1 MTPIAVTELRKTY
14 RAWRKSRRIEALGGI
29 SLEVREGEIFG
40 LLGPNGAGKTTL
52 VKVLLGICHATSG
65 DARLMGRRV
74 GDARARREV
83 GYLPE
88 NLRLPDFLSA
98 ETALHFLG
106 RLSGMPSE
114 ARRKAVPVLLERVGL
129 LDRRRSKVRTFSKG
143 MTQRLGL
150 AQALLH
156 RPRLVVL
163 DEPTDGV
170 DPIGRKEI
178 RDVLFELRGTGTTI
192 FLNSHLLSEVE
203 LICDRVA
210 ILDRGKIL
218 RVGGVEELTRRTD
231 RWRIA
236 VEGDA
241 GAALAALDGQ
251 REPQVVRGAV
261 EFSAP
266 SALEM
271 NAAIDRLRAAGIVIR
286 EVAPVSASLEE
297 AFLEIV
303 EHGREGAS

>member
-1 MTPIAVTELRKTY
+1 MSEVVLQAVGLRKRFGTLT
-14 RAWRKSRRIEALGGI
+14 AVDDL
-29 SLEVREGEIFG
+29 SLEVRDGEIFG

-52 VKVLLGICHATSG
+52 VKVLLGICHATAG
-65 DARLMGRRV
+65 QARLMGRPV

-88 NLRLPDFLSA
+88 HLRLPDFLNA

-114 ARRKAVPVLLERVGL
+114 ARRKAVPELLERVGL
-129 LDRRRSKVRTFSKG
+129 ASRRRSKVRTFSKG
-143 MTQRLGL
+143 MIQRLGL

-156 RPRLVVL
+156 RPRLLVL

-178 RDVLFELRGTGTTI
+178 RDVLLELRGTGTTI
-192 FLNSHLLSEVE
+192 FLNSHLLSEIE
-203 LICDRVA
+203 MICDRVA
-210 ILDRGKIL
+210 ILDHGKIL
-218 RVGGVEELTRRTD
+218 RVGDVRELTRRRD

-236 VEGDA
+236 VEGDVDA
-241 GAALAALDGQ
+241 ARAALAETRSPD
-251 REPQVVRGAV
+251 VVRGAL
-261 EFSAP
+261 EFSAT
-266 SALEM
+266 SAEEL
-271 NAAIDRLRAAGIVIR
+271 NAAIDLLRAKGVLIR
-286 EVAPVSASLEE
+286 EVHAVSASLEE

-303 EHGREGAS
+303 GHSREEAS